1 MRKELQEQESGGSKT
16 LRIEKLV
23 YGGDGLGRLDGQV
36 ALVPYVNRGDLV
48 TVQTQRVNAGLLRGG
63 DPELLESSPGR
74 VVPKCEYF
82 GFGKCGGCHYQHLD
96 YAVQVLEKKAILAET
111 LQRQGGFTYGGEIR
125 TLTGEPWYYRNRIQL
140 HFGEGTLGYRR
151 SASHEIYPVAHCE
164 ISSPVLNEVIRTL
177 QRAVKQDPWPKF
189 LQSLEVFTN
198 EEQIQLNVVESNR
211 PISKRFFDWCKT
223 LLPNVADGPIT
234 YDAGGIRFRLSGGSF
249 FQVNRFLVEPL
260 MHEVL
265 GSAEGETAVDLY
277 SGAGLFSIPL
287 AKRFKSVTSVE
298 RGGSAFRDLEFNGRE
313 NGLEVKAFK
322 STAEDFLRD
331 LRASPD
337 LLIAD
342 PPRSGLGKEATAE
355 LLRLLPSRMVI
366 VSCDPTTLARDLRG
380 LVPRYEVTDLTMVD
394 LFPQTYHIETIVKL
408 QKREVTAA
416 I

>member
-1 MRKELQEQESGGSKT
+1 MRKELQEQESAGSKT

-23 YGGDGLGRLDGQV
+23 YGGDGLGRVDGQV

-48 TVQTQRVNAGLLRGG
+48 SVQARRVNAGLLRGG

-74 VVPKCEYF
+74 AVPKCEYF

-140 HFGEGTLGYRR
+140 HFRDRTVGYRR
-151 SASHEIYPVAHCE
+151 SASHEIYPVVHCE

-177 QRAVKQDPWPKF
+177 QGAVKQGAWPKF

-198 EEQIQLNVVESNR
+198 EQQIQLKVVESDR

-234 YDAGGIRFRLSGGSF
+234 YDVGDIRFRLSGGSF
-249 FQVNRFLVEPL
+249 FQVNRFLIEPL
-260 MHEVL
+260 MQEVL
-265 GSAEGETAVDLY
+265 GSAEGDIAVDLY
-277 SGAGLFSIPL
+277 SGAGLFSISL
-287 AKRFKSVTSVE
+287 AKRFKNVTSVE
-298 RGGSAFRDLEFNGRE
+298 RGGSAFRDLEYNARE
-313 NGLEVKAFK
+313 NDVELKAYK
-322 STAEDFLRD
+322 STAEEFLRD
-331 LRASPD
+331 LQASPE

-355 LLRLLPSRMVI
+355 LLRLQPSRMVI
-366 VSCDPTTLARDLRG
+366 VSCDPTTLARDLRA
-380 LVPRYEVTDLTMVD
+380 LLPSYEVTDLTVVD
-394 LFPQTYHIETIVKL
+394 LFPQTYHIETVAKL
-408 QKREVTAA
+408 QKRQVTPAS
-416 I
+416 